1 MTLSNDPSRP
11 SNPEVGSLVDLARAH
26 LTGAEP
32 RRDAAS
38 LAVVRQRL
46 SPLQRWNQRATW
58 RVAGAALAAAAM
70 IASLVMPSGDMPL
83 GVEVLAG
90 ELSPAGE
97 VGPASDPTTI
107 RFSDGTEVVVEAA
120 ARARLTGVSALGA
133 DVRLDAGQVQFRVAK
148 RAGASWNVLAGAYR
162 VHVTG
167 TAFAVA
173 FDEAL
178 NSLEV
183 ELFSGSVRVSGPLL
197 ERGIDVAKGQRLSV
211 NPTQGRVQ
219 VTPTDGEPAE
229 PEEPELE
236 LPGAEASAADAG
248 AAPTPSAKRDRAH
261 RLPPTEPSWQSRV
274 AGGQFGEV
282 LKAAER
288 RGFDRVYQTAPLEE
302 LAALADA
309 ARYARRAQIARAALL
324 SMRRRFSGSS
334 QAKEAT
340 FFLGRL
346 IETSAGPPGLALGWY
361 ELYLAEDAGGVYASQ
376 ALGRKLLIVHR
387 ESGAAR
393 AAPIAQEYLRRFP
406 EGPHAPNARK
416 LVAGR

>member
-1 MTLSNDPSRP
+1 
-11 SNPEVGSLVDLARAH
+11 
-26 LTGAEP
+26 
-32 RRDAAS
+32 
-38 LAVVRQRL
+38 
-46 SPLQRWNQRATW
+46 
-58 RVAGAALAAAAM
+58 
-70 IASLVMPSGDMPL
+70 
-83 GVEVLAG
+83 
-90 ELSPAGE
+90 
-97 VGPASDPTTI
+97 
-107 RFSDGTEVVVEAA
+107 
-120 ARARLTGVSALGA
+120 
-133 DVRLDAGQVQFRVAK
+133 
-148 RAGASWNVLAGAYR
+148 
-162 VHVTG
+162 
-167 TAFAVA
+167 
-173 FDEAL
+173 
-178 NSLEV
+178 
-183 ELFSGSVRVSGPLL
+183 LL

-219 VTPTDGEPAE
+219 VTPTAGEGAHSDEPDVALQDSEGPA
-229 PEEPELE
+229 P
-236 LPGAEASAADAG
+236 DAG
-248 AAPTPSAKRDRAH
+248 AAPTPSAKRAH
-261 RLPPTEPSWQSRV
+261 HPPKLPPTEPSWQSRV

-288 RGFDRVYQTAPLEE
+288 RGLARVYQTAPLEE

-309 ARYARRAQIARAALL
+309 ARYARREQIARDALL

-361 ELYLAEDAGGVYASQ
+361 ELYLAENAGGVYASQ